1 MSPNGETISW
11 VGIKEYMTIG
21 LPNMLTM
28 NLEWFSFEF
37 TILVSGYIGVIPQGA
52 HVVFQ
57 TLVSLM

>member
-1 MSPNGETISW
+1 VTPDFGTTSW
-11 VGIKEYMTIG
+11 VGIQEYMTIG

-52 HVVFQ
+52 HVVF
-57 TLVSLM
+57 

>member
-1 MSPNGETISW
+1 MSPDFETISW

-52 HVVFQ
+52 HVVF
-57 TLVSLM
+57 